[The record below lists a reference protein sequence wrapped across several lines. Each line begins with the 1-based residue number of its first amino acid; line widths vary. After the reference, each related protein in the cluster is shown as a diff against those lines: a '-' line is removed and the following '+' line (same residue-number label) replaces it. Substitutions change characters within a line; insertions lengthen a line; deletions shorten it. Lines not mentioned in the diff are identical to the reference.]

1 MKPRILLSYVHMGG
15 TERDWVEKAFESEWI
30 VPLGPNVDEFEHRL
44 EKYLGAP
51 NVVAL
56 SAGTAAIH
64 LALVALG
71 VGSGDEVICQSFTF
85 AASANPIKYQG
96 AAPVF
101 VDSDPDTWNMSP
113 DALEEAIID
122 RKKQTGH
129 YPKAII
135 PVYLYGMPAK
145 MDEIRAIAD
154 KYGIPIVEDSA
165 EALGSEYKGKKCG
178 TLGNYGCLSFN
189 GNKII
194 TTSGGGALV
203 CHSKEEADRVKFYA
217 TQAREQRPYYYHETI
232 GYNYRLSN
240 VSAGIGCG
248 QMDVLQPHVELRR
261 AIHDFYTKEL
271 AEIDGLS
278 VQQNPSTDF
287 NSNFWLST
295 VLIDPKTGKD
305 PESLRQFMLDAGV
318 ETRRLWRPMHMQ
330 PVFADAPYY
339 GDTTCET
346 LFDRGLCLPS
356 GSGLKEEELRY
367 VADKIK
373 EFFNK

>member
-1 MKPRILLSYVHMGG
+1 MEPRILLSYVHMGG

-96 AAPVF
+96 ADPVF
-101 VDSDPDTWNMSP
+101 VDSEPDTWNMSP

-356 GSGLKEEELRY
+356 GSGLKDEELRY